1 MKNYYEILEVD
12 KKASP
17 EVIEKA
23 YKTLVKKYHP
33 DLQDGEKISEYE
45 EKMKIINEAYSVLT
59 DDYKKNNY
67 DEQLQENTVPLVKY
81 EELLHEN
88 QKLKYQLDNIRTQIN
103 NNETTINKIQNNS
116 QRDDTIS
123 RITKIMNENIK
134 QARAQAYNDAY
145 EQDMKNRGYTIKY
158 QHDLKYYLKFIGC
171 LIIVVLLFFI
181 IYQIP
186 IVKRFFNQLYEENV
200 LIQAI
205 VDVFKKTFS
214 SKV

>member
-59 DDYKKNNY
+59 DDYKKANY

-171 LIIVVLLFFI
+171 LIIVVLVFFI

>member
-59 DDYKKNNY
+59 DDYKKANY
-67 DEQLQENTVPLVKY
+67 DEQFQENTVPLVKY

-103 NNETTINKIQNNS
+103 NNENTINNIQNNS

-171 LIIVVLLFFI
+171 LIIVVLVFFI